1 MNIPLLR
8 VRDLRVDFSVYEGEA
23 HVLNGV
29 DLYLERGEAIALVG
43 ETGCGK
49 SVTAKAILGLLPVP
63 PSRVVGGAIEFKGR
77 DLLKLSRR
85 EMQGI
90 RGRGISLVSQDP
102 MTSLNPVFTVG
113 EQLVDNVLW
122 QGEQGVG
129 LWKYIRKG
137 FDRPGRAKARAL
149 AIEMLDRVR
158 IPQPERTVDRY
169 PVELS
174 GGMRQRVLIALALIG
189 RPELLIADE
198 PGTALDVSIQDQ
210 ILQLLNEIIH
220 TQGTSVI
227 FITHNLGVARA
238 VSRRIYVMYAG
249 EVVETG
255 ETTEVFREQ
264 LHPYTRGLL
273 RSIPRLT
280 GGMGDGIDGRIPDFT
295 RPPAGCRF
303 CDRCDSRLDRCRAE
317 RPPMVEV
324 GPGRLVACHL
334 YG

>member
-1 MNIPLLR
+1 MNAPLLR
-8 VRDLRVDFSVYEGEA
+8 VRDLRVNFSVYEGEA
-23 HVLNGV
+23 RVLNGV
-29 DLYLERGEAIALVG
+29 DLYLDRGEAIALVG

-63 PSRVVGGAIEFKGR
+63 PARVVGGAIEFKGR
-77 DLLKLSRR
+77 DLLRLSTR
-85 EMQGI
+85 EMQSI
-90 RGRGISLVSQDP
+90 RGRGISMVLQDP

-113 EQLVDNVLW
+113 QQLVDNVLW
-122 QGEQGVG
+122 QGQQGVG
-129 LWKYIRKG
+129 LWKYFRKG
-137 FDRPGRAKARAL
+137 FDRAARAGARAR

-158 IPQPERTVDRY
+158 IPQPERTFDRY

-189 RPELLIADE
+189 GPELLIADE

-210 ILQLLNEIIH
+210 ILQLLNELIH

-238 VSRRIYVMYAG
+238 MSRRIYVMYAG

-255 ETTEVFREQ
+255 ETAAVFRDQ

-280 GGMGDGIDGRIPDFT
+280 GEMGEGIDGRIPDFT

-303 CDRCDSRLDRCRAE
+303 YDRCDSRRERCGVE
-317 RPPMVEV
+317 RPPMIEV